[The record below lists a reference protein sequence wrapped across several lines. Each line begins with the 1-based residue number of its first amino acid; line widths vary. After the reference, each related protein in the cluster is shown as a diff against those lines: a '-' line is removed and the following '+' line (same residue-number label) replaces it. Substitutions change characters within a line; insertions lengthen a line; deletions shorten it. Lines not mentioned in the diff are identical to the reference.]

1 MIQKAVRFIRCA
13 KGSMAATFA
22 IAATALFMVA
32 GGATDYGIMLSKK
45 AKLQSLA
52 DSAAIAAARELT
64 VSNVTQTQIVAAAK
78 NFAQQEAR
86 DTNSLTVSVT
96 TDLKTEVGVELAE
109 TWSPIFAHFFATG
122 VTPIKATA
130 AAKLFGGSKLC
141 VLGLDEVTANTI
153 KLANS
158 ASLTAN
164 SCAVVSNST
173 SSNSL
178 VAGKSATLTAG
189 DILVAGGFSGSSSS
203 FKPTPTPDSPK
214 LEDPLADRTPPSFSG
229 CDHNAYTTGSGAS
242 YTLYPGVYCGGLT
255 LSSSTVTFEP
265 GVYVIKDGP
274 LDVVGTAQIKGENV
288 GFYLTGADA
297 RFNFSS
303 NTSVSLTAPATGP
316 MAGLLFFADR
326 NSPLT
331 KASRISSD
339 DARQLLGTIYMPN
352 SQLMVDAN
360 KPVADQSAY
369 TAILVRLL
377 TLMGG
382 PKLVLNSN
390 YGATDIPA
398 PASTPGNQVT
408 LVK

>member
-1 MIQKAVRFIRCA
+1 MIQRAAKFARCTS
-13 KGSMAATFA
+13 GGMASALA

-32 GGATDYGIMLSKK
+32 GGATDYGIMLNKR

-64 VSNVTQTQIVAAAK
+64 VSNVTESQVVAAAT
-78 NFAQQEAR
+78 NFAQQEAG
-86 DTNSLTVSVT
+86 TGGSLAVSVK
-96 TDLKTEVGVELAE
+96 TDLKTEVGVELSE
-109 TWSPIFAHFFATG
+109 TWSPIFAHLFARD
-122 VTPIKATA
+122 VTPIKVTA
-130 AAKLFGGSKLC
+130 AARLFGGSKLC

-164 SCAVVSNST
+164 SCSVISNST

-178 VAGKSATLTAG
+178 VAGKGATLTAE
-189 DILVAGGFSGSSSS
+189 DILVAGGYAGSSSS
-203 FKPTPTPDSPK
+203 FTPMPTPDSPK
-214 LEDPLADRTPPSFSG
+214 LADPLADRSPPSFGG
-229 CDHNAYTTGSGAS
+229 CDHNAYTTGSAAS

-265 GVYVIKDGP
+265 GIYVIKDGP

-369 TAILVRLL
+369 TAILVRIL

-398 PASTPGNQVT
+398 PASSSGKQIT